1 MTVWIK
7 SLSQASI
14 EAYLEEESSTEELSN
29 LASSFA
35 SSTVDLIS
43 NPSPL
48 IDQLDINDLSIDYL
62 EAKDNLTLEEKL
74 DSGKNYSPDKTQL
87 LQQLSVGI
95 SQGYFGFMDFR
106 QDEGGLSAEDFMTFS
121 QSGSTPNSNNN
132 GKIETNIVTSFMN
145 GLMDSATALG
155 ETKEA
160 FLYDSIKAAANGF
173 LIAST
178 VATTSKNEYID
189 NKLHLKAAEMIS
201 QQISQS
207 VVLHSEDQPDG
218 TNLYT
223 AGLNWVEVDRIAES
237 ASLGSAMGSQLAT
250 VLPKSLDFT
259 NSWEVA
265 TNIRR
270 EIAKSVSKGSS
281 IGSVNSSA
289 LLSTIIN
296 PKSVNE
302 TVLKS
307 IDIEKVSRGTATG
320 SMMGNTGLAIYY
332 PTDQLV
338 PIINFTAQ
346 GSAYGSTNANNLA
359 IVEADSTESIDIS
372 VARQSALG
380 SSLAAIFEPTVL
392 LGLNPSQNANDRRT
406 VDHLNAAAFGS
417 TYGAILGLNENE
429 SEIISTEGK
438 SQSEEPRNT
447 EIKQA
452 TKQGAVEGALSGAK
466 LSLGLEEINTDNLKS
481 KTAMLKAINKANTKA
496 ASDSISNRGNQSL
509 RTSSKDMLLLMKK
522 FGINPR
528 YTNPAKMYKRPVV
541 VQVDEPTIDDETS
554 DAINNASP
562 L

>member
-1 MTVWIK
+1 MRAGGKFDDAKSLPYFLYNSVLPKVEIWGSSMTVWIK

-155 ETKEA
+155 ETKEV

-207 VVLHSEDQPDG
+207 VVL
-218 TNLYT
+218 
-223 AGLNWVEVDRIAES
+223 
-237 ASLGSAMGSQLAT
+237 SQ
-250 VLPKSLDFT
+250 
-259 NSWEVA
+259 
-265 TNIRR
+265 
-270 EIAKSVSKGSS
+270 
-281 IGSVNSSA
+281 
-289 LLSTIIN
+289 
-296 PKSVNE
+296 
-302 TVLKS
+302 
-307 IDIEKVSRGTATG
+307 
-320 SMMGNTGLAIYY
+320 
-332 PTDQLV
+332 
-338 PIINFTAQ
+338 
-346 GSAYGSTNANNLA
+346 
-359 IVEADSTESIDIS
+359 
-372 VARQSALG
+372 
-380 SSLAAIFEPTVL
+380 
-392 LGLNPSQNANDRRT
+392 
-406 VDHLNAAAFGS
+406 
-417 TYGAILGLNENE
+417 
-429 SEIISTEGK
+429 
-438 SQSEEPRNT
+438 
-447 EIKQA
+447 
-452 TKQGAVEGALSGAK
+452 
-466 LSLGLEEINTDNLKS
+466 
-481 KTAMLKAINKANTKA
+481 
-496 ASDSISNRGNQSL
+496 
-509 RTSSKDMLLLMKK
+509 
-522 FGINPR
+522 
-528 YTNPAKMYKRPVV
+528 
-541 VQVDEPTIDDETS
+541 
-554 DAINNASP
+554 
-562 L
+562 

>member
-1 MTVWIK
+1 M
-7 SLSQASI
+7 
-14 EAYLEEESSTEELSN
+14 
-29 LASSFA
+29 
-35 SSTVDLIS
+35 
-43 NPSPL
+43 
-48 IDQLDINDLSIDYL
+48 
-62 EAKDNLTLEEKL
+62 
-74 DSGKNYSPDKTQL
+74 
-87 LQQLSVGI
+87 
-95 SQGYFGFMDFR
+95 
-106 QDEGGLSAEDFMTFS
+106 
-121 QSGSTPNSNNN
+121 
-132 GKIETNIVTSFMN
+132 
-145 GLMDSATALG
+145 
-155 ETKEA
+155 
-160 FLYDSIKAAANGF
+160 
-173 LIAST
+173 
-178 VATTSKNEYID
+178 
-189 NKLHLKAAEMIS
+189 
-201 QQISQS
+201 
-207 VVLHSEDQPDG
+207 
-218 TNLYT
+218 
-223 AGLNWVEVDRIAES
+223 
-237 ASLGSAMGSQLAT
+237 
-250 VLPKSLDFT
+250 
-259 NSWEVA
+259 
-265 TNIRR
+265 
-270 EIAKSVSKGSS
+270 
-281 IGSVNSSA
+281 GSVNSSA